1 MPANIR
7 SVAWISIYAVKFPCW
22 RSIRQLYH
30 VTCQNETTE
39 GLLLDIDHDMRI
51 PCKEVVKPIH
61 ERVRTPTLFPP
72 WVEGGPNVLREGTIG
87 SSPSSTPICLSPLLS
102 FFLDYGYIC
111 IIRQGYYKK
120 YVGA

>member
-1 MPANIR
+1 VPANIR

-61 ERVRTPTLFPP
+61 EHVRTLTLFPP
-72 WVEGGPNVLREGTIG
+72 WMEDPM
-87 SSPSSTPICLSPLLS
+87 
-102 FFLDYGYIC
+102 
-111 IIRQGYYKK
+111 YYER
-120 YVGA
+120 GA